1 MSRNCCAA
9 LYIKVAYTVGTVY
22 NNFVIAKSGINP
34 SLLPRIIPNLERMSV
49 KKAVQL
55 CKSTSKDID
64 QRNFHMDRKQNG
76 FAMVGNS
83 GGKSSGLAS
92 KLLCRVMQRF
102 GDILTI

>member
-55 CKSTSKDID
+55 AHYVNPLLKILIRETFIWTESKMAL
-64 QRNFHMDRKQNG
+64 QWLATLEGNLQVLPRNYYAG
-76 FAMVGNS
+76 
-83 GGKSSGLAS
+83 
-92 KLLCRVMQRF
+92 
-102 GDILTI
+102 